1 MTDWFQ
7 MVAVTII
14 IGIPTFMCVRQRVKD
29 GFKHETIWHLA
40 FSSAG
45 QSFLIVMFAM
55 SLAILLGNLVAL
67 FIRNLPA

>member
-1 MTDWFQ
+1 MIDWFQ

-14 IGIPTFMCVRQRVKD
+14 IGVPTFVCIRQRVRD

-45 QSFLIVMFAM
+45 QSFLVVMFAM
-55 SLAILLGNLVAL
+55 SVALLLGNLVAL
-67 FIRNLPA
+67 LIRQLPA